1 MSCYVFNI
9 SYLKGE
15 TTLTWRPR
23 EADIYYAAYAKEV
36 QLLHC
41 IYLIANEMITNE
53 LYFCNTLIQI

>member
-53 LYFCNTLIQI
+53 LYFD